1 MSRLASLVGI
11 ALIAGALAAC
21 ADAVTVRPTYVG
33 SYHPSMLTYQAR
45 QGAMKTEIFGNLFS
59 APKAT
64 LDNAVTGAMS
74 GSIFG
79 RPVQFAT
86 AVPPENRSPY
96 RVVMVVNPA
105 KSMASDELCQTSDYP
120 TGGPASTLRM
130 EAAFCANGQ
139 ALTATGGTVAGV
151 QSADDPKFRT
161 LVRQIAL
168 ALFPVEDPNRDNGDR
183 DIDFPAD

>member
-1 MSRLASLVGI
+1 MFRLVSLAGL
-11 ALIAGALAAC
+11 ALIGGALVAC
-21 ADAVTVRPTYVG
+21 ADSVSVHPTYVG

-45 QGAMKTEIFGNLFS
+45 QGAMKTEIFGNPFS

-64 LDNAVTGAMS
+64 LDNAVTGTMS

-79 RPVQFAT
+79 RPVRFAT
-86 AVPPENRSPY
+86 AVPPESRSPY
-96 RVVMVVNPA
+96 RVVMVVNPT
-105 KSMASDELCQTSDYP
+105 KNLTSDELCQTSDHP
-120 TGGPASTLRM
+120 TGGPRPTLRM
-130 EAAFCANGQ
+130 EAAFCADGQ

-151 QSADDPKFRT
+151 QGADDPKFRT

-168 ALFPVEDPNRDNGDR
+168 ALFPVDDPNRDNGDR

>member
-1 MSRLASLVGI
+1 MFRVVGLVGI
-11 ALIAGALAAC
+11 ALIGGALAAC
-21 ADAVTVRPTYVG
+21 ADAVTVRPTYIG
-33 SYHPSMLTYQAR
+33 SYDPNMLTYQAG
-45 QGAMKTEIFGNLFS
+45 QGAMKIEIFGNPFS
-59 APKAT
+59 APKSA
-64 LDNAVTGAMS
+64 LDDAVTGAMS

-96 RVVMVVNPA
+96 RVVLVVNPA
-105 KSMASDELCQTSDYP
+105 KTLASDELCRKSEYP
-120 TGGPASTLRM
+120 TAGPAPTLRM
-130 EAAFCANGQ
+130 EAAFCADGQ

-168 ALFPVEDPNRDNGDR
+168 ALFPIEDPNRDSEDR